1 MSSLATFCDV
11 PVSAVFNGNAATSH
25 VSLDWVMDF
34 GLRSRNSQF
43 VRSAASETTVHLS
56 SGPLDI
62 RRPLL
67 PTFDVHGTSGASS
80 SKDVLF
86 VAPVLRESISANSSS
101 SVSRGGPGVVSAP
114 SSTPHT
120 RGVDAVA
127 TDCDLAVPKAK
138 GSASASKRPNPCH
151 VNLNRMVTD
160 MAVDVRPL
168 ISTSCFDSSE

>member
-34 GLRSRNSQF
+34 GLRSRNSQVSGRLTLPCDIGVISLDMNNLPVAASLPSNLVLGLDWLQF

-67 PTFDVHGTSGASS
+67 PTFDAHGTSGASS
-80 SKDVLF
+80 SK
-86 VAPVLRESISANSSS
+86 ESISANSSS

-127 TDCDLAVPKAK
+127 TGTD
-138 GSASASKRPNPCH
+138 RPSI
-151 VNLNRMVTD
+151 T
-160 MAVDVRPL
+160 
-168 ISTSCFDSSE
+168 

>member
-34 GLRSRNSQF
+34 GLRSRNSQVSGRLTLPCDIGVISLDMNNVPVAASLPSNLVLGLDWLQF

-67 PTFDVHGTSGASS
+67 PTFDGHGTSGASS

-86 VAPVLRESISANSSS
+86 VAPVLRESISANYSS

-127 TDCDLAVPKAK
+127 TGAD
-138 GSASASKRPNPCH
+138 RPSI
-151 VNLNRMVTD
+151 T
-160 MAVDVRPL
+160 
-168 ISTSCFDSSE
+168 